1 MNTEAFID
9 MTKRTTIVL
18 PDAVYEDLQLWA
30 DEEGRAT
37 ANLVAFLVEQAVR
50 AKFPSKYPPA
60 YKKVE
65 ASDRQA

>member
-37 ANLVAFLVEQAVR
+37 ANLVAFLVSR
-50 AKFPSKYPPA
+50 P
-60 YKKVE
+60 
-65 ASDRQA
+65 

>member
-37 ANLVAFLVEQAVR
+37 DNLVAFLVEQAIR

-60 YKKVE
+60 YKRVD

>member
-1 MNTEAFID
+1 MNKTFFIE

-18 PDAVYEDLQLWA
+18 PDVVYEDLQIWA

-50 AKFPSKYPPA
+50 AKFPSKYPPG
-60 YKKVE
+60 YRRLE
-65 ASDRQA
+65 ASDRQT